1 MVFNLNLPEQERQI
15 YAEAE
20 SNANLFAIAEA
31 QQYFC
36 RRQIY
41 VIFITMGKLLFLYFG
56 FIMNATWMQG
66 KSSLP

>member
-1 MVFNLNLPEQERQI
+1 MVFNLNLPEQE
-15 YAEAE
+15 
-20 SNANLFAIAEA
+20 
-31 QQYFC
+31 
-36 RRQIY
+36 RQIY